1 MTLEDILAEVFSIS
15 ATSIKDDMS
24 LKDIPSWD
32 SMTHI
37 VLITHLEAHYYF
49 RMTGDEIA
57 DLKGVGDIRKILQN
71 YNKI

>member
-37 VLITHLEAHYYF
+37 VLITHLEEHYDF